1 MKLFSET
8 KDNPALAGLLFL
20 INPMKRF
27 LLIIVFLISVLS
39 ANTQSIPARPSP
51 PRLVNDYTN
60 TLTEDQRAALEQKLV
75 AYDDST
81 SNQVAIVILPTTNDY
96 ALSDY
101 ATKLGRAWGIGN
113 KKTNN
118 GVVIL
123 VAKND
128 HQVFIAPGYG
138 LEGALPDIT
147 CKSIIDNEILPNF
160 KNDDFFRGLDLGTT
174 AIFKAAAGEYKAPEG
189 YRRVNGRGGG
199 GGSIL
204 GIIIIVFIILML
216 MGRGG
221 GRGGGGMFSRRGY
234 GDFASGAI
242 LGSMLGGGR
251 RGGDWGGG
259 GFGGGS
265 SGGGG
270 GFGGFGGGSFG
281 GGGSG
286 GSW

>member
-1 MKLFSET
+1 
-8 KDNPALAGLLFL
+8 
-20 INPMKRF
+20 MKRF
-27 LLIIVFLISVLS
+27 LFTILFLIPVFLGMSQ
-39 ANTQSIPARPSP
+39 NIPERPSP
-51 PRLVNDYTN
+51 PQLVNDYTN
-60 TLTEDQRAALEQKLV
+60 TLTADQRATLEQKLV

-81 SNQVAIVILPTTNDY
+81 SNQIVIVIVPTTNDY
-96 ALSDY
+96 DPADY
-101 ATKLGRAWGIGN
+101 ATKLGRAWGVGN

-118 GVVIL
+118 GVVLL

-128 HQVFIAPGYG
+128 RKVFIAPGYG

-147 CKSIIDNEILPNF
+147 CKSIIDNEITPNF
-160 KNDDFFRGLDLGTT
+160 KQDDFFRGLNLGTS
-174 AIFKAAAGEYKAPEG
+174 AIFKAAAGEYKAPAG
-189 YRRVNGRGGG
+189 YRSNRGNGG
-199 GGSIL
+199 GGSL
-204 GIIIIVFIILML
+204 FGIIIIIFIVLML
-216 MGRGG
+216 VGRGG

-234 GDFASGAI
+234 GDFATGAI
-242 LGSMLGGGR
+242 FGSMLGGGR
-251 RGGDWGGG
+251 RGGDNWGGG

>member
-1 MKLFSET
+1 
-8 KDNPALAGLLFL
+8 
-20 INPMKRF
+20 MKRLLSTIL
-27 LLIIVFLISVLS
+27 LLIPFFAAV
-39 ANTQSIPARPSP
+39 AQNIPARPSP

-60 TLTEDQRAALEQKLV
+60 TLTEDQKASLEQKLV

-81 SNQVAIVILPTTNDY
+81 SNQLAIVIVPTTDDY
-96 ALSDY
+96 APVDY

-118 GVVIL
+118 GVVLL

-138 LEGALPDIT
+138 LEGPLPDIT
-147 CKSIIDNEILPNF
+147 CKSIIDNEITPNF
-160 KNDDFFRGLDLGTT
+160 KVDDFYRGLDLGTT
-174 AIFKAAAGEYKAPEG
+174 AIFKAAAGEYKAPAG
-189 YRRVNGRGGG
+189 YRSSKGNGG
-199 GGSIL
+199 GGSIF
-204 GIIIIVFIILML
+204 GIIIIVFIIIML
-216 MGRGG
+216 ISRGG

-234 GDFASGAI
+234 GDFATGAI

-251 RGGDWGGG
+251 GNRDDWGG
-259 GFGGGS
+259 GFGGGNS
-265 SGGGG
+265 GGG

>member
-1 MKLFSET
+1 MK
-8 KDNPALAGLLFL
+8 NLLFTIL
-20 INPMKRF
+20 F
-27 LLIIVFLISVLS
+27 F
-39 ANTQSIPARPSP
+39 IPFFTGIAQTVPPRPSP

-81 SNQVAIVILPTTNDY
+81 SNQVAVVILPTIDDY
-96 ALSDY
+96 APADY

-118 GVVIL
+118 GVVLL
-123 VAKND
+123 VVKD
-128 HQVFIAPGYG
+128 KHQIFIAPGYG

-147 CKSIIDNEILPNF
+147 CKSIIDNEITPNF
-160 KNDDFFRGLDLGTT
+160 RNDDFYRGLDLGTT
-174 AIFKAAAGEYKAPEG
+174 AIFKAAAGEYKAPAG
-189 YRRVNGRGGG
+189 YRSNRRGSGGSGSILGLIIIVIIVLMLAGRGGG
-199 GGSIL
+199 GG
-204 GIIIIVFIILML
+204 
-216 MGRGG
+216 GR
-221 GRGGGGMFSRRGY
+221 GGMFSRRGY
-234 GDFASGAI
+234 GDFATGAI

-251 RGGDWGGG
+251 GGRDDWGGG

-265 SGGGG
+265 SGGG

>member
-1 MKLFSET
+1 
-8 KDNPALAGLLFL
+8 
-20 INPMKRF
+20 MKRF
-27 LLIIVFLISVLS
+27 LFTILFLIPLI
-39 ANTQSIPARPSP
+39 AGITQDIPERPSP

-60 TLTEDQRAALEQKLV
+60 TLTEDQKAALEQKLV

-81 SNQVAIVILPTTNDY
+81 SNQVAIVIVPTTNDY
-96 ALSDY
+96 APVDY

-118 GVVIL
+118 GVVVL

-128 HQVFIAPGYG
+128 HQIFIAPGYG

-147 CKSIIDNEILPNF
+147 CKSIIDNEITPNF
-160 KNDDFFRGLDLGTT
+160 KKDDFYRGLDLGTT

-189 YRRVNGRGGG
+189 YRRKNDGGG

-204 GIIIIVFIILML
+204 GIIIIVFIILIL
-216 MGRGG
+216 VGRRGG
-221 GRGGGGMFSRRGY
+221 GRGGGGGMFSRRGY
-234 GDFASGAI
+234 GDFATGAI
-242 LGSMLGGGR
+242 LGNLLGGGR
-251 RGGDWGGG
+251 GGRDSWGGG

-265 SGGGG
+265 SGGG

-286 GSW
+286 GNW